1 MNSNGQ
7 SQTSQ
12 GQAPG
17 SAGQLSTEEL
27 QDALAES
34 TSKLDAAYR
43 PLFQTFAGLLF
54 ARLGAMRDNWLSAK
68 ALAAIGIDT
77 FHLLQNHAHG
87 QPSISVGRTSLP
99 AVATGFSRM
108 PGDVTVLVVI
118 NEDMPFLVSSVMGEI
133 QARGLK
139 THLVLHPV
147 NAVRRDGQAHVL
159 DLKPLH
165 AMPNEEAANGW
176 RKESAI
182 VVVLDALD
190 DTASH
195 ALTEALKDVLAKV
208 AVAVRDWQP
217 MRARLD
223 AAITALEQQAKTR
236 ITARLIDET
245 VAFCRWMRAGQFV
258 FLGMREYR
266 LDGDPESGSLRVI
279 EGSGL
284 GLLTDPNVHVLRRG
298 RELVSLNDEVRR
310 FYLKPSP
317 IIITKSNAH
326 SVVHR
331 RAHMDYVGLKI
342 YTPEGRLAGELR
354 IVGLFTAAAYTEPA
368 KEIPFLRLKVEHV
381 FKIAGVEHATHE
393 GRMLQNILDTFPRD
407 ELIQIGVHQ
416 LASWVP
422 MLLQLEFDPR
432 IRVFARRDRF
442 DRFVSVLA
450 FVPRDRFSTE
460 ARERI
465 GEMLADIYRG
475 RMVTY
480 QPYFTAGPLV
490 RVHFI
495 IGRYEGATP
504 NIDEEELEAR
514 VSEITQTWEDRLELQ
529 LATLPDATARFSNAF
544 PASYAENFPP
554 DRALED
560 IERIERLEDDSQVAI
575 DFYHPTGE
583 LERGVHAA
591 IYRFDAP
598 IPLSDRVPILE
609 NLGFS
614 VIDERT
620 YRITPGQ
627 NGERQTVSL
636 HDMVL
641 DFANGDAST
650 QLERQG
656 EPLEDAFTAVY
667 TGLVEDDLFNRLV
680 MAAHVDWTEAAM
692 LRAYAVYMRQ
702 IGLPYD
708 RDAVAQTL
716 VKHATR
722 ATDLVRIFK
731 ARLDP
736 GVNTNEAERTRVEDD
751 LKAAFEAELSNVPS
765 LDEDRILR
773 TLLGLISA
781 TLRTNFFMRGDHG
794 DVPPV
799 LAFKISSRDVPD
811 APEPRPFREIWVSGP
826 EVDGVHLRFAPIARG
841 GLRWSDRAHDFRTE
855 VLGLAK
861 AQQVKNTVI
870 VPQGAKGGFVPKLL
884 PKTGVREDVMK
895 AGIAAYKTF
904 IGALLSLTDNLVD
917 GKIVPPEGIVRRD
930 GDDPYLVVAADKG
943 TATFSDF
950 ANALSQER
958 GFWLGDAFAS
968 GGSAGYD
975 HKKMGITARGA
986 WEGVKRHFRET
997 DHNTQTEPFTVAG
1010 VGDMSGDVFG
1020 NGMLLS
1026 EAIRLV
1032 AAFDHRDI
1040 FIDPDPDAKTSYAER
1055 KRVFDLPRSSWQDY
1069 DKTLISRG
1077 GGIFSRS
1084 AKSIPLTGE
1093 IRQLLG
1099 LTGEGATPNEV
1110 MRAILKAKVELFW
1123 FGGIGTYV
1131 RGDSE
1136 TDADVGDR
1144 GNDAIRISAS
1154 EFGTRVVGEGANL
1167 GVTQRARMDF
1177 ASRGGR
1183 INTDFIDNSA
1193 GVNSSDQEVNIKI
1206 ALAPALA
1213 SGRLGLPARNEL
1225 LASMTEDVAKAVLA
1239 NNYVQTLA
1247 LSLAERR
1254 GAEGTSDV
1262 VHLMQEL
1269 ERRGLLNRELESL
1282 PDDDTLEER
1291 AAAGIGL
1298 TRPSLAVLMSY
1309 AKIALSYDLIE
1320 SSVPDDAAVSGELAD
1335 YFPPALQ
1342 EDFAGEIAAHPLKRE
1357 IITTALANR
1366 MINLGGFDLPARL
1379 ADDWDLDATG
1389 VAHAIIIAAEVTGTA
1404 AVFDAI
1410 SNEDNRIGGDVQLA
1424 LYAKAQDQLRT
1435 WAAWFG
1441 AEMRA
1446 LPPLSEAIRLHRH
1459 AYNALGESL
1468 ESWLSK
1474 ARIANYDDAIAEWT
1488 SSGAPKDLAT
1498 ALARAA
1504 VLLEAGDICV
1514 VADAMNAP
1522 GKETQ
1527 DTTANL
1533 FATAKT
1539 YVEIGDTLRL
1549 SDLKQR
1555 ARSVPTADRFD
1566 RLAINSAVSSIASS
1580 HRAMTRAAIT
1590 AGRKQMHGASALA
1603 VWSDDGPDG
1612 LLPRTARRLAE
1623 LVDSGPLTVA
1633 RLTVAAA
1640 QVRDLADAL
1649 TEKVPT

>member
-1 MNSNGQ
+1 MTRNGQ
-7 SQTSQ
+7 SQAKPE
-12 GQAPG
+12 QA
-17 SAGQLSTEEL
+17 SLSPDLE
-27 QDALAES
+27 AVLAENA
-34 TSKLDAAYR
+34 SKFDAKAR
-43 PLFQTFAGLLF
+43 PIFQKFAELLF
-54 ARLGAMRDNWLSAK
+54 ARLGAARDNWLSAK
-68 ALAAIGIDT
+68 SLAAIGVDT
-77 FHLLQNHAHG
+77 FHLLQNHLPG
-87 QPSISVGRTSLP
+87 RPTVSVGRTALP
-99 AVATGFSRM
+99 VSQTGSAETLRE
-108 PGDVTVLVVI
+108 VTVLVII
-118 NEDMPFLVSSVMGEI
+118 NNDMPFLVSSVMGEV

-147 NAVRRDGQAHVL
+147 HAARRDGNQIIELQQL
-159 DLKPLH
+159 D
-165 AMPNEEAANGW
+165 AMSSDNATSEWGA
-176 RKESAI
+176 ESVI
-182 VVVLDALD
+182 VVVMDALD
-190 DTASH
+190 DSASR
-195 ALTEALKDVLAKV
+195 ALADALDDVLAKV
-208 AVAVRDWQP
+208 AVAVRDWKP
-217 MRARLD
+217 MKARLD
-223 AAITALEQQAKTR
+223 AAITALEQQTKTR
-236 ITARLIDET
+236 ENAGLIDET
-245 VAFCRWMRAGQFV
+245 IAFCRWMRAGQFV

-266 LDGDPESGSLRVI
+266 LDGEPETGSLRVI

-284 GLLTDPNVHVLRRG
+284 GLLADPNVHVLRRG
-298 RELVSLNDEVRR
+298 HELVSLNDEVRR

-317 IIITKSNAH
+317 IIITKSNAR

-331 RAHMDYVGLKI
+331 RSHMDYVGLKT
-342 YTPEGRLAGELR
+342 YTQEGRLTGELR

-368 KEIPFLRLKVEHV
+368 LEIPFLRLKVERV
-381 FKIAGVEHATHE
+381 FKIAGVKHATHE
-393 GRMLQNILDTFPRD
+393 GRMLHNILDTFPRD

-442 DRFVSVLA
+442 DRFVSVLV

-460 ARERI
+460 VREDI
-465 GEMLADIYRG
+465 GNMLAEVYRG
-475 RMVTY
+475 RMVTH

-495 IGRYEGATP
+495 IGRYEGTTP
-504 NIDEEELEAR
+504 NIDDAELERR
-514 VSEITQTWEDRLELQ
+514 VAEITQTWEDRLENQ
-529 LATLPDATARFSNAF
+529 LAAVPGAGARFSRAF

-554 DRALED
+554 ERALED
-560 IERIERLEDDSQVAI
+560 IERIERLAGDGQVAI
-575 DFYHPTGE
+575 DFYHPSGE
-583 LERGVHAA
+583 HQSGVHAA

-620 YRITPGQ
+620 YRISPNQDGK
-627 NGERQTVSL
+627 RQTVSL

-641 DFANGDAST
+641 DFANGDGGSE
-650 QLERQG
+650 LEREG
-656 EPLEDAFTAVY
+656 VPLEDAFTAVY
-667 TGLVEDDLFNRLV
+667 TGRADNDLFNRLV
-680 MAAHVDWTEAAM
+680 MTASIDWIEVAM

-708 RDAVAQTL
+708 RVAVAETL
-716 VKHATR
+716 VKHAPR
-722 ATDLVRIFK
+722 AADLVRIFK

-736 GVNTNEAERTRVEDD
+736 SVEASETERKRVEQD
-751 LKAAFEAELSNVPS
+751 LAAAFEAELVEVPS

-781 TLRTNFFMRGDHG
+781 TLRTNFFTRDAHG
-794 DVPPV
+794 NPPVV
-799 LAFKISSRDVPD
+799 LAFKISSRDVVD

-870 VPQGAKGGFVPKLL
+870 VPQGAKGGFVPKWL
-884 PKTGVREDVMK
+884 PKTGVREDVMI
-895 AGIAAYKTF
+895 AGIAGYKTF
-904 IGALLSLTDNLVD
+904 IRALLSLTDNLVD
-917 GKIVPPEGIVRRD
+917 GQVVPPSGIVRRD

-950 ANALSQER
+950 ANELSQNHN
-958 GFWLGDAFAS
+958 FWLGDAFAS

-997 DHNTQTEPFTVAG
+997 DHDTQTELFTVAG

-1026 EAIRLV
+1026 QTIRLV

-1040 FIDPDPDAKTSYAER
+1040 FIDPDPDAKTTFAER
-1055 KRVFDLPRSSWQDY
+1055 KRLFDLPRSSWQDY
-1069 DKTLISRG
+1069 DKKLLSPG

-1084 AKSIPLTGE
+1084 AKSIALSQQMRE
-1093 IRQLLG
+1093 LLG
-1099 LTGEGATPNEV
+1099 LAGETATPNEV
-1110 MRAILKAKVELFW
+1110 MRAILKSKVDLFW

-1131 RGDSE
+1131 RGDAE

-1144 GNDAIRISAS
+1144 GNDAIRISAG
-1154 EFGTRVVGEGANL
+1154 EFGARVVGEGANL
-1167 GVTQRARMDF
+1167 GLTQRARVDF
-1177 ASRGGR
+1177 ASNGGR

-1213 SGRLGLPARNEL
+1213 SRRLDMSARNAL
-1225 LASMTEDVAKAVLA
+1225 LVSMTEDVAHACLA
-1239 NNYVQTLA
+1239 NNYAQTLA

-1254 GAEGTSDV
+1254 GAGGTSDV

-1269 ERRGLLNRELESL
+1269 ERRGLLHRDLEAL
-1282 PDDDTLEER
+1282 PDDAALEER
-1291 AAAGIGL
+1291 AAAGTGL
-1298 TRPSLAVLMSY
+1298 TRPELAVLMSY

-1320 SSVPDDAAVSGELAD
+1320 SSVPDDTAVSDELAD

-1342 EDFAGEIAAHPLKRE
+1342 KDFASDIAAHPLRRE

-1366 MINLGGFDLPARL
+1366 MINLGGFDLPVRL
-1379 ADDWDLDATG
+1379 ASDWDLDAVG
-1389 VAHAIIIAAEVTGTA
+1389 VAHAIIIAAQVTGTA
-1404 AVFDAI
+1404 ALFDAI
-1410 SNEDNRIGGDVQLA
+1410 SSEDNRIGGEVQLA
-1424 LYAKAQDQLRT
+1424 LHAMAQQQ
-1435 WAAWFG
+1435 
-1441 AEMRA
+1441 MRA
-1446 LPPLSEAIRLHRH
+1446 WSAWLGAQMRTMPPLAEAIQRH
-1459 AYNALGESL
+1459 KHTFNTLGQSL
-1468 ESWLSK
+1468 NLWLSEE
-1474 ARIANYDDAIAEWT
+1474 RIADYEGQIAELK
-1488 SSGAPKDLAT
+1488 SKGAPDALAT

-1504 VLLEAGDICV
+1504 VLAEAGDICV
-1514 VADAMNAP
+1514 VADAVSAAEEGLPNAS
-1522 GKETQ
+1522 
-1527 DTTANL
+1527 DNL
-1533 FATAKT
+1533 FETART
-1539 YVEIGDTLRL
+1539 YVAIGDTLRL

-1555 ARSVPTADRFD
+1555 ESSVPAADRFD
-1566 RLAINSAVSSIASS
+1566 RLAINSAVVSIGNS
-1580 HRAMTRAAIT
+1580 HRTMTRAAIASGSGNSS
-1590 AGRKQMHGASALA
+1590 AGSALA
-1603 VWSDDGPDG
+1603 AWSDSGPDG
-1612 LLPRTARRLAE
+1612 PLPRTARRLSE

-1640 QVRDLADAL
+1640 QVRDLADSL
-1649 TEKVPT
+1649 T